1 MNSENSSRVFLTTAL
16 ILGSAIAISSILSTS
31 TVFANHEFSANL
43 TGQQEVPPVNTQA
56 TGEATFVLNMPKN
69 ETINFYENATGIQG
83 VTKGHIHS
91 GVQGQNGP
99 IVVTLFNLDSPQN
112 EVPQNGNFTAD
123 DLEGPMQGKI
133 ISDLM
138 AAMKNGSTYVNFHT
152 EKNPNGEIRGQLM
165 STK

>member
-31 TVFANHEFSANL
+31 TVFANHEFAANL
-43 TGQQEVPPVNTQA
+43 TGQQEVPPVNTKA
-56 TGEATFVLNMPKN
+56 TGEATFVPDMPKN
-69 ETINFYENATGIQG
+69 ETINFSENATGIPG

-91 GVQGQNGP
+91 GVQAQNGP

-112 EVPQNGNFTAD
+112 AVPQNGNFTAD
-123 DLEGPMQGKI
+123 DLEGPMEGKTTA
-133 ISDLM
+133 DLM